1 MGFEYKEYRRGVYF
15 DGHERDDVVDYRKEF
30 LEKMKEL
37 VFLYINLFGIVH
49 LFSGLIS
56 IILFRYE
63 RLMPLFEGEDLNIR
77 TDPDISSGESLHILV
92 THDES
97 LFHANDGRKSG
108 WVLKMSSHCAKRVR
122 AVQFMSVSFCVRQ
135 LEN

>member
-108 WVLKMSSHCAKRVR
+108 
-122 AVQFMSVSFCVRQ
+122 
-135 LEN
+135 

>member
-63 RLMPLFEGEDLNIR
+63 RLMPLFEGENMDIHI
-77 TDPDISSGESLHILV
+77 DPDLSSGESLHAQV
-92 THDES
+92 
-97 LFHANDGRKSG
+97 K
-108 WVLKMSSHCAKRVR
+108 
-122 AVQFMSVSFCVRQ
+122 
-135 LEN
+135 